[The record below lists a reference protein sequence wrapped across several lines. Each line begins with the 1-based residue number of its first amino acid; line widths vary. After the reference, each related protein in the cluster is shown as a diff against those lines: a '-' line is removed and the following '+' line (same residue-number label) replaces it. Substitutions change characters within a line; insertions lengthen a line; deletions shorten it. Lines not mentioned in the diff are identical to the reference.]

1 MTRVDFTLASL
12 AASGALR
19 PVDVALARALARL
32 GPEGARDAA
41 VVAAVALAS
50 AALAE
55 GHVRLPLAAT
65 GELVR
70 ARTEGAAT
78 TTAPDDLAARLARSG
93 LLAARAES
101 PEGSPLVIDDDAL
114 YLRRYAEHE
123 RRIAD
128 VVNRLAD
135 ATAPPSAS
143 AAPLTAR
150 LDALFGEASRDGRGA
165 AQRRAAEVALERR
178 LVLVSGGPGTGKTWT
193 VARLLALQIEQ
204 AVAMGRPTPA
214 IVLAAPTGKA
224 ATRLEEAIAKER
236 DALPVDERVRLALPS
251 RARTLHRVLGSVG
264 GSGTR
269 FQHGQDAPLPADLV
283 VVDEAS
289 MIDVGLFRRMLD
301 AIGPATRLVL
311 LGDPDQLPSVE
322 AGSVFADLVASPA
335 ASAVGRCLVRLTE
348 SRRFDPASGVGRLA
362 DAIRRGDAEE
372 ALATLRAGGAVALE
386 DAVPRDG
393 LGEHLEE
400 LARQGFRGVLDA
412 SEAPATRLGALERFR
427 VLAAHRAGPYG
438 TTTLNAHLST
448 LLLRGGRR
456 RAHAEDGR
464 VLLVTTNDYDT
475 GLFNGDLGLA
485 CVHPQ
490 DTTRRLHAWFP
501 ALTGP
506 EPRRVPPARL
516 PAHETAFAM
525 TVHKSQGSEADTV
538 AVVLPDE
545 SSPLLG
551 RELFYTAVTRAR
563 ARVVVFGGEASVRRA
578 VETRTERWSGLRAR
592 LA

>member
-1 MTRVDFTLASL
+1 MTHVDFTLASL
-12 AASGALR
+12 EAAGALR

-32 GPEGARDAA
+32 GPEGARDPA

-50 AALAE
+50 SALAE
-55 GHVRLPLAAT
+55 GHVRLPLTAAPD
-65 GELVR
+65 LVG

-78 TTAPDDLAARLARSG
+78 TTPPDDLAARLARSG
-93 LLAARAES
+93 LVAERPAS
-101 PEGSPLVIDDDAL
+101 PAGSPLVLDDGAL

-123 RRIAD
+123 RRIAE

-135 ATAPPSAS
+135 AAAAPGASTAPA
-143 AAPLTAR
+143 AR
-150 LDALFGEASRDGRGA
+150 LDALFGEASREGRGH

-204 AVAMGRPTPA
+204 ATAAGRPAPA

-236 DALPVDERVRLALPS
+236 ATLPVADPVRLALPS

-264 GSGTR
+264 GSSTR
-269 FQHGQDAPLPADLV
+269 FRHGEGAPLPADLV

-289 MIDVGLFRRMLD
+289 MIDVGLFRRLLD
-301 AIGPATRLVL
+301 ALGPATRLVL

-322 AGSVFADLVASPA
+322 AGSVFADLTSAPA
-335 ASAVGRCLVRLTE
+335 ESAVGRCLVRLTE

-362 DAIRRGDAEE
+362 DAIRRGDGEE
-372 ALATLRAGGAVALE
+372 VLATLRAGGDAVALE
-386 DAVPRDG
+386 DAVPRDA
-393 LGEHLEE
+393 LGERLGD
-400 LARQGFRGVLDA
+400 LAQQGFRGVLDP
-412 SEAPATRLGALERFR
+412 SETPATRLAALERFR
-427 VLAAHRAGPYG
+427 VLAAHRGGPYG
-438 TTTLNAHLST
+438 TKTLNTYLSA